1 VDAISE
7 CQCRRPASQ
16 PGYNANAASRPIM
29 RLTVLTSLAS
39 KLGRHDLGP
48 WHF

>member
-1 VDAISE
+1 MRSVNVNAVALL
-7 CQCRRPASQ
+7 ASL
-16 PGYNANAASRPIM
+16 GIIANAASRPIM